1 MQTLN
6 YELKQLCKHN
16 RDGSFAT
23 QANRERILTLIANQ
37 LREMGF
43 VNMHVQSLKA
53 KHVEKLVERWQ
64 AEGLSTGTLKNRM
77 SSLRWWAEKSGKAN
91 VVAKSNDIYGIAE
104 RRYVTNVSKARQLTS
119 GDLAQVTDPYTRIS
133 LRLQAGFGLRREE
146 SLKIRPGWA
155 DRGDTLLLKASW
167 TKGGRD
173 REIPIRNAEQRQ
185 VLDEAKRLAGKG
197 SLIPAERSYEQ
208 QLRRFEYQCDRAGI
222 HRVHGHRHQYAQER
236 YRELAGWFVPAAGG
250 PRSRDLTREQK
261 LVDREVRLTI
271 SSELG
276 HEREQVTAIYCGR

>member
-43 VNMHVQSLKA
+43 VNMHVQSLKP

-77 SSLRWWAEKSGKAN
+77 STLRWWAEKSGKAT
-91 VVAKSNDIYGIAE
+91 VVAKSNDVYGIAE
-104 RRYVTNVSKARQLTS
+104 RRYITNFSKARQLTS
-119 GDLAQVTDPYTRIS
+119 GDLAQVADPYTRMS
-133 LRLQAGFGLRREE
+133 LRLQAAFGLRREE

-155 DRGDTLLLKASW
+155 DRGDILRLKDSW

-197 SLIPAERSYEQ
+197 RQPVVAGEVDTTNGCNVSTPAVPSPLINWRYRPSPAVR
-208 QLRRFEYQCDRAGI
+208 
-222 HRVHGHRHQYAQER
+222 GHRGNLQ
-236 YRELAGWFVPAAGG
+236 
-250 PRSRDLTREQK
+250 
-261 LVDREVRLTI
+261 
-271 SSELG
+271 
-276 HEREQVTAIYCGR
+276 

>member
-23 QANRERILTLIANQ
+23 QSNRERILMLIANQ

-43 VNMHVQSLKA
+43 VNMHVQSLKP

-77 SSLRWWAEKSGKAN
+77 STLRWWAEKSGKAN
-91 VVAKSNDIYGIAE
+91 VVAKSNDVYGIVE

-119 GDLAQVTDPYTRIS
+119 GDLAQVTDPYTRMS
-133 LRLQAGFGLRREE
+133 LRLQAAFGLRREE
-146 SLKIRPGWA
+146 SLKIRPSWA
-155 DRGDTLLLKASW
+155 DGGDTLRLKDSW

-197 SLIPAERSYEQ
+197 SLIPADRSYEQ
-208 QLRRFEYQCDRAGI
+208 QLLRFEYQCDRAGI
-222 HRVHGHRHQYAQER
+222 HHVHGHRHQYAQER
-236 YRELAGWFVPAAGG
+236 YRELTGWSAPAVGG
-250 PRSRDLTREQK
+250 PRSRELTREQK
-261 LVDREVRLTI
+261 VLDRKARFTI
-271 SSELG
+271 SNELG
-276 HEREQVTAIYCGR
+276 HEREQVTAIYLGR